1 MTRCSSGLWIVSS
14 TMRTANQCRFRK
26 LDSCVSMVQPAKDRM
41 CNNIS
46 EAFDRAR
53 VGSIL
58 RERDVSPH
66 VIIIGGIFCKNSS
79 KVLCVEH
86 DQMISALASDRPDQ
100 AFYISVLPGRAERDR
115 PVPDAHRSHASR
127 RPKPRR
133 PGRLVADPDR
143 QLRDAL
149 VPLRATHS
157 TRPTI
162 RYHLPPRQHATWLTF
177 PRTSFPI

>member
-1 MTRCSSGLWIVSS
+1 MFAVYETTLRL
-14 TMRTANQCRFRK
+14 NCRFRK

-86 DQMISALASDRPDQ
+86 DQMSKYPPAKPGALGLGPLKAAVGVPSVPPSPSASTLRITS
-100 AFYISVLPGRAERDR
+100 PGRRCDIAKASSSLGEVHHLVFAFPPCVAYASIR
-115 PVPDAHRSHASR
+115 PS
-127 RPKPRR
+127 
-133 PGRLVADPDR
+133 
-143 QLRDAL
+143 
-149 VPLRATHS
+149 
-157 TRPTI
+157 
-162 RYHLPPRQHATWLTF
+162 
-177 PRTSFPI
+177 